1 MFERLRNRFFRQE
14 RDTVLPAQED
24 QRGPAAVLSADPAQ
38 APAPEAEQSQAG
50 QAAAALAVAA
60 EIDPTQPEPAATAAS
75 TAAVAQ
81 PPGGQQPPTQAADP
95 DLPMQQAP
103 PPGPPPLPH
112 RPGQAAHRLVDLG
125 RDGVITIDNRRYH
138 FASLPEDVRQL
149 VVGLQTADRVIAHR
163 RDLRRL
169 LLAARRGLT
178 AQLQRSLRAQTSL
191 PEAN

>member
-24 QRGPAAVLSADPAQ
+24 QRGPAAILNADPAQ
-38 APAPEAEQSQAG
+38 APAPQAERSQAG
-50 QAAAALAVAA
+50 QAAAALTVAA
-60 EIDPTQPEPAATAAS
+60 EIGPTQPEPAATAA
-75 TAAVAQ
+75 VAQ
-81 PPGGQQPPTQAADP
+81 PPGSQQASTQTADP
-95 DLPMQQAP
+95 DLPKQQAL

-112 RPGQAAHRLVDLG
+112 RPSQAANRLVDLG

-169 LLAARRGLT
+169 LLAARRRLT
-178 AQLQRSLRAQTSL
+178 AQLQRSLQAHTSL